1 MAWTI
6 IEVSKQT
13 GISPH
18 TLRFWAKK
26 GVFETVID
34 RDENGVKYFDKRAL
48 EWVMWVNYLRNTGMS
63 LKDIKKYALL
73 FTQGI
78 KTAQERREM
87 LVKQAQSLKKQLA
100 TIHETIQVLEK
111 KIGIYDEIIATG
123 VDLFNSCN
131 GMKNCTNT
139 KGRENEPAKS

>member
-1 MAWTI
+1 MMAWTI
-6 IEVSKQT
+6 IEVAKQT

-34 RDENGVKYFDKRAL
+34 RDENGVKYFDKKAL

-78 KTAQERREM
+78 KTARERREM
-87 LVKQAQSLKKQLA
+87 LVKQAQSLKNQLT
-100 TIHETIQVLEK
+100 TIHETIEVLEK

-123 VDLFNSCN
+123 VDLFNSCCDMKHCINTN
-131 GMKNCTNT
+131 GEK
-139 KGRENEPAKS
+139 K